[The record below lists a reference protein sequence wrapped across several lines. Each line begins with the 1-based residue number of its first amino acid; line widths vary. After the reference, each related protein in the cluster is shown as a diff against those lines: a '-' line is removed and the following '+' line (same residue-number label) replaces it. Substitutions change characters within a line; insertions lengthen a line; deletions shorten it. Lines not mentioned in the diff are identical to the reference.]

1 MCWSG
6 LKYFFT
12 LLGDLITSVGLIASW
27 ASCAPFDLFFAKGI
41 LAEFQL
47 AGFYEQGTV
56 SPDLGK
62 NFWRNFKDSYGLG
75 IRFITGSAVGRLD
88 FGFSDEGGATTA
100 YWGYPF

>member
-1 MCWSG
+1 MRY
-6 LKYFFT
+6 YFDSV
-12 LLGDLITSVGLIASW
+12 DLD
-27 ASCAPFDLFFAKGI
+27 FDLFFAKGI

-62 NFWRNFKDSYGLG
+62 NFWKNFKDSYGLG
-75 IRFITGSAVGRLD
+75 IRFITGSAVARLD